1 MSGSSYLFRVL
12 PLPFD
17 GFGSKQHEQRFDA
30 LNA

>member
-12 PLPFD
+12 PLLCD
-17 GFGSKQHEQRFDA
+17 GFMRKQREQRFDA